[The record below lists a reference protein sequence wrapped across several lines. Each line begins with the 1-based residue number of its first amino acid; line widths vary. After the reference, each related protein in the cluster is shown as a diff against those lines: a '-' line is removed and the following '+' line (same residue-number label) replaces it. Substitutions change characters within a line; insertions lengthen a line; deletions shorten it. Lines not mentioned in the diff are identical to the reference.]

1 MAELTVTNKLTD
13 LQTIFNSACNF
24 YYRPTEIKASDL
36 AAEALKMDIE
46 LPILSDGVSFD
57 TGEPDVTEIKLTTQ
71 RIWSRK
77 VQKGDS
83 DISLQI
89 ASIKGVV
96 NELLM
101 KKVDAAKVTAADGIV
116 SGKSYTGDGFSLDPQ
131 TITGSLVVVSEDKGA
146 IVILPWMQI
155 VSSLNLA
162 DGDNP
167 AYFNAKITPLSNTEG
182 VDLFILTA

>member
-1 MAELTVTNKLTD
+1 MTDLIVTKKLTD
-13 LQTIFNSACNF
+13 LQTVFNSACNF
-24 YYRPTEIKASDL
+24 YFRKEEIKGSDL
-36 AAEALKMDIE
+36 GESALKMDME
-46 LPILSDGVSFD
+46 LPILSDGVNFD

-77 VQKGDS
+77 VQRGDS

-89 ASIKGVV
+89 ASIEGSV

-101 KKVDAAKVTAADGIV
+101 KKVEDATSAQGLVE
-116 SGKSYTGDGFSLDPQ
+116 GKTYKGAGYSLDPQ
-131 TITGSLVVVSEDKGA
+131 TITGSLVVVSEDQNA
-146 IVILPWMQI
+146 IVILPWMQL

-167 AYFNAKITPLSNTEG
+167 AYFSAKVTPMANTEG